1 MTTAPPDAANVRAA
15 LRLGWLMAE
24 VRGRARPGGPS
35 GGMVADMARG
45 HWVLPLGSERSAAER
60 EVEAEHALAAVA
72 KRLEVDFPAAATT
85 QAGVPG
91 GPYFSE
97 EMSRLGKVIADQRKQ
112 KDPRELT
119 TWNQLA
125 RLLYRWDA
133 QIQDGLLSTSDRLA
147 NAYELGRALAET
159 YWALDPAAPPCVQQ
173 GQYSRLNPVSWEF
186 LFGPE
191 RQADM
196 ARLLGRLAPDFA
208 ALAAPAVAGSVE
220 VWGEVAANE
229 QWRSAD
235 DAQEVL
241 LQQVRNW
248 YSLLVTDLDPETM
261 LKPYAILRSWRIFKR
276 AFRTFGL
283 EMVVGVLGVA
293 AIAALVLLV
302 AYAPHYPVLKT
313 VVAVFGVLG
322 VTGAGLQARL
332 KVTTQSMAARLSADL
347 STELVAEQITVT
359 PAAPRSVN
367 VRRTRQKAIG
377 SRTVTASLRR

>member
-1 MTTAPPDAANVRAA
+1 MATAVPDAADVRAA

-24 VRGRARPGGPS
+24 VRGRARPGGPR
-35 GGMVADMARG
+35 GNAVADMARG

-72 KRLEVDFPAAATT
+72 KSLNVDFPAAAL
-85 QAGVPG
+85 AGPG
-91 GPYFSE
+91 ASAGPVFSE
-97 EMSRLGKVIADQRKQ
+97 EMSRLGTVIAHQRRQ

-125 RLLYRWDA
+125 WVLYRWDA
-133 QIQDGLLSTSDRLA
+133 QIQDGLLSCSDRLA

-159 YWALDPAAPPCVQQ
+159 YWALDPAAPPRVQQ
-173 GQYSRLNPVSWEF
+173 GLYSRLNPVSWEF
-186 LFGPE
+186 LFGAD
-191 RQADM
+191 RRADM
-196 ARLLGRLAPDFA
+196 ALLLGRLAPNFA
-208 ALAAPAVAGSVE
+208 PLAAPAVAGSVE
-220 VWGEVAANE
+220 VWGQVAANE
-229 QWRSAD
+229 QWRAAD
-235 DAQEVL
+235 GAQAIL
-241 LQQVRNW
+241 LQQVSNW
-248 YSLLVTDLDPETM
+248 YSLLAADLDPETM
-261 LKPYAILRSWRIFKR
+261 LKPYALLRSWRIFSR

-302 AYAPHYPVLKT
+302 AYAPHYPVLKA

-332 KVTTQSMAARLSADL
+332 KATTQSMAARLSADL

-359 PAAPRSVN
+359 PVAPRSVKI
-367 VRRTRQKAIG
+367 RRTRQKAIG
-377 SRTVTASLRR
+377 SRTVTAPLRR